1 MNKLSVKDLITV
13 GIFTAIY
20 LVVFFVTFMI
30 GYIPF
35 FIPFLGFICPIV
47 CGIPFILYVMKI
59 DKFGMVTLTG
69 TILGIAFTVMGSG
82 LIMIPFGIIFGLIG
96 DFIMKSGGYKEW
108 KSIAWGYAIFSF
120 WMMDFVVRM
129 FIARDQYFK
138 EVGQS
143 YGQDY
148 VNVLESITPLWTL
161 PVMFILTVLGGL
173 VGAWLGKKMFS
184 KHFKKA
190 GLV

>member
-96 DFIMKSGGYKEW
+96 DFIMKSGGYKKW

-120 WMMDFVVRM
+120 WMMGFVVRM

-138 EVGQS
+138 EVGKS

-161 PVMFILTVLGGL
+161 PVMFILTVIGGL
-173 VGAWLGKKMFS
+173 ISAWLGKKMFS

>member
-13 GIFTAIY
+13 GIFTVIY

-82 LIMIPFGIIFGLIG
+82 LIMVPFGIIFGLIG
-96 DFIMKSGGYKEW
+96 DFIMKSNGYKAW
-108 KSIAWGYAIFSF
+108 KSIAWGYAIFSL
-120 WMMDFVVRM
+120 WMMGFVVRM

-138 EVGQS
+138 EVAQS

-148 VNVLESITPLWTL
+148 VNVLKSITPLWTL
-161 PVMFILTVLGGL
+161 PVMFILTVIGGL
-173 VGAWLGKKMFS
+173 IGAWLGKKMFS

>member
-1 MNKLSVKDLITV
+1 
-13 GIFTAIY
+13 
-20 LVVFFVTFMI
+20 
-30 GYIPF
+30 
-35 FIPFLGFICPIV
+35 
-47 CGIPFILYVMKI
+47 
-59 DKFGMVTLTG
+59 
-69 TILGIAFTVMGSG
+69 
-82 LIMIPFGIIFGLIG
+82 MIPFGIIFGLIG

-120 WMMDFVVRM
+120 WMMGFVVRM

-138 EVGQS
+138 EVGKS

-161 PVMFILTVLGGL
+161 PVMFILTMLGGL

>member
-108 KSIAWGYAIFSF
+108 KSIARGYAIFSL
-120 WMMDFVVRM
+120 WMMGFVVRM

-138 EVGQS
+138 EVGKS

>member
-1 MNKLSVKDLITV
+1 MQKLTIRNLITV

-20 LVVFFVTFMI
+20 LVIFFVTFMI

-35 FIPFLGFICPIV
+35 LIPFIGLICPII

-69 TILGIAFTVMGSG
+69 TILGLAFTVMGSG
-82 LIMIPFGIIFGLIG
+82 LIMIPAGLIFGLLA
-96 DFIMKSGGYKEW
+96 DFMMKAGHYKKW
-108 KSIAWGYAIFSF
+108 KHISWGYACFSL
-120 WMMDFVVRM
+120 WMMGFAMRM

-138 EVGQS
+138 EIEKS

-148 VNVLESITPLWTL
+148 VNVLRSITPLWML
-161 PVMFILTVLGGL
+161 PVMFILTIIGGL
-173 VGAWLGKKMFS
+173 IGAYLGKKMFN

>member
-35 FIPFLGFICPIV
+35 LIPFLGLICPII

-82 LIMIPFGIIFGLIG
+82 LIMIPFGILCGLIG
-96 DFIMKSGGYKEW
+96 DLLMKSGNYKNW
-108 KSIAWGYAIFSF
+108 KSITWGYAIFSL
-120 WMMDFVVRM
+120 WMMGFVVRM

-138 EVGQS
+138 EIAKS

-148 VNVLESITPLWTL
+148 VDILESITPIWTL
-161 PVMFILTVLGGL
+161 PVMFILTIIGGL
-173 VGAWLGKKMFS
+173 IGAWLGKKMFG

>member
-1 MNKLSVKDLITV
+1 MKKLSVKDLINV

-20 LVVFFVTFMI
+20 LVVSFVTFMI

-35 FIPFLGFICPIV
+35 LIPFLGFICPIV

-59 DKFGMVTLTG
+59 EKFGMITLTG
-69 TILGIAFTVMGSG
+69 TILGLAFTVMGSG
-82 LIMIPFGIIFGLIG
+82 LIMLPAGIIGGLLG
-96 DFIMKSGGYKEW
+96 DLIMKAGNYKNW
-108 KSIAWGYAIFSF
+108 KYIAWGYAGFSL
-120 WMMDFVVRM
+120 WIMGFVLRM

-161 PVMFILTVLGGL
+161 SVMFILTILGGL

>member
-1 MNKLSVKDLITV
+1 MNKLSIKNLITV

-35 FIPFLGFICPIV
+35 LIPFLGLICPIV
-47 CGIPFILYVMKI
+47 CGVPFILYVMKI

-82 LIMIPFGIIFGLIG
+82 LIMIPAGIICGLLG
-96 DFIMKSGGYKEW
+96 DIIMKSGDYKKW
-108 KSIAWGYAIFSF
+108 KNIAWGYACFSL
-120 WMMDFVVRM
+120 WMMGFVLRM

-138 EVGQS
+138 EIGKS

-161 PVMFILTVLGGL
+161 PVMFVLTLIGGL
-173 VGAWLGKKMFS
+173 IGAWLGKKMFS

>member
-1 MNKLSVKDLITV
+1 MNKLAVKDLITV

-35 FIPFLGFICPIV
+35 LIPFLGLICPIV

-59 DKFGMVTLTG
+59 NKFGMVTLTG

-82 LIMIPFGIIFGLIG
+82 LIMIPFGLVFGLIG
-96 DFIMKSGGYKEW
+96 DLIMKSGHYKNW
-108 KSIAWGYAIFSF
+108 NSIAWGYAMFSL
-120 WMMDFVVRM
+120 WMMGFVVRM
-129 FIARDQYFK
+129 FIVRDQYFK
-138 EVGQS
+138 EVWQS

-161 PVMFILTVLGGL
+161 PVMFILTVIGGL
-173 VGAWLGKKMFS
+173 IGTWLGKKMFN

-190 GLV
+190 GLM